1 MICKELFEVKGF
13 KTKEVYFSLTSELKR
28 IECMDI
34 SLTGSLTQIH
44 AGNTQCI
51 CKKIMF

>member
-13 KTKEVYFSLTSELKR
+13 KTKKVYFSLTSELKR

-34 SLTGSLTQIH
+34 SPTGSLT
-44 AGNTQCI
+44 
-51 CKKIMF
+51 